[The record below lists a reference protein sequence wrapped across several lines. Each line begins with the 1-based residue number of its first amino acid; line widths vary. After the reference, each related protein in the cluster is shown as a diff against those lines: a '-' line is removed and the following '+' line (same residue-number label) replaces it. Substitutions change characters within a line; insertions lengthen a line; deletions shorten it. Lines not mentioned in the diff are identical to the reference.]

1 MSASNPQLIVL
12 FCIIG
17 AAGSVTIAYAISR
30 LYGKNSEDDTAPH
43 TLRNAY
49 DQQRVYMRDVR
60 IHNRMLAE
68 QEAMEGRRGKRP
80 GHFVTEIPSHA

>member
-12 FCIIG
+12 YCIIG
-17 AAGSVTIAYAISR
+17 AAGSVTIAYAVSR
-30 LYGKNSEDDTAPH
+30 LYGKNSEDDTAPR
-43 TLRNAY
+43 TLRNAH

-60 IHNRMLAE
+60 MHNRMLVE

-80 GHFVTEIPSHA
+80 GHTMTEISSYA

>member
-1 MSASNPQLIVL
+1 MSASNPQLVVL

-17 AAGSVTIAYAISR
+17 AAGSVTIAYAVSR
-30 LYGKNSEDDTAPH
+30 LYGKNSEDDTAPR

-60 IHNRMLAE
+60 MHNRMLAE
-68 QEAMEGRRGKRP
+68 REAMEGRRGKRP
-80 GHFVTEIPSHA
+80 GHFGTEVPSYA